1 MENYIKH
8 TESCRTAVR
17 QGQPVPSTPGHESI
31 GHAEVLMKHVSAGK
45 RSMKWTE
52 EDTVELRKKLYGGD
66 TLFGNYTIWATLSPD
81 DLRDIIAAAMAGY
94 TYGDPTPFA
103 EQSSSSSNEYSA
115 DDLAETIASNPVACA
130 RAFRNQLEIWVK
142 HILGWNLKTGRSTEG
157 AIGLVQ
163 AFSIQVSHPDT
174 YLCNGTCFQNQLNTQ
189 SHAICHMHACHLPH
203 RHTSP
208 GTFQLAQWHMPP
220 SCFTPIRRTYAC

>member
-8 TESCRTAVR
+8 KDNCRTAVC

-31 GHAEVLMKHVSAGK
+31 GHAELLMKHVSAGK

-52 EDTVELRKKLYGGD
+52 EDTVDLRKKLYGGD

-81 DLRDIIAAAMAGY
+81 DLRDGIAAAMAGY
-94 TYGDPTPFA
+94 TYGEPSPFA
-103 EQSSSSSNEYSA
+103 EQTSASSNEYSA

-130 RAFRNQLEIWVK
+130 RAFRTQLEIWIM
-142 HILGWNLKTGRSTEG
+142 HILGWDLKTGRSTEG

-163 AFSIQVSHPDT
+163 ALSIHPGQSSG
-174 YLCNGTCFQNQLNTQ
+174 YL
-189 SHAICHMHACHLPH
+189 SK
-203 RHTSP
+203 
-208 GTFQLAQWHMPP
+208 
-220 SCFTPIRRTYAC
+220 